1 MDPEEDNLLCELVSG
16 LGTKHWEL
24 ISARIV
30 SRNPIHCLHLDRNF
44 KAWIG
49 KRV

>member
-1 MDPEEDNLLCELVSG
+1 MDPEEDNLLRELVSG
-16 LGTKHWEL
+16 LGTKHWKL

-30 SRNPIHCLHLDRNF
+30 SIQCLHLDRNF